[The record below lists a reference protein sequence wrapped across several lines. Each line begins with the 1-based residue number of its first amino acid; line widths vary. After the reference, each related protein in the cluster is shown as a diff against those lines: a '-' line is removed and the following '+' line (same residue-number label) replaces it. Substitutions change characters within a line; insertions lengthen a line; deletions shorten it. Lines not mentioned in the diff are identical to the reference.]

1 MPSGLLTGFILALLS
16 AIIWAFA
23 PVLYRRGVDQ
33 FSYTA
38 LGATRTLGS
47 ILLAGAYLFLVMGKE
62 AFSLPSL
69 PLLLG
74 IFGASV
80 IWLVVGDLL
89 FFVSLHR
96 LGVTIGVPITSA
108 YPLLAVPASWI
119 FLGEPVSPLI
129 FGAAALIV
137 AGLVFLSPRKE
148 TSERSVTP
156 HDFRVGLFFAILCM
170 SCWTFGII
178 TNNLFLKKLPVPQLE
193 WWRSV
198 STLCGSWIIF
208 WVKDRRL
215 FPRVPSPSVL
225 GEAMVAGAIGL
236 TVGNLLFSYSQHFIT
251 VDMATCIA
259 SIRPFFSAAFATLF
273 LKERLTPRLASGIA
287 LVVVGVTVMSL

>member
-1 MPSGLLTGFILALLS
+1 MPTGFLAGFILALFS

-38 LGATRTLGS
+38 LGAARTLGS
-47 ILLAGAYLFLVMGKE
+47 ILTAGAFLFITMGKG
-62 AFSLPSL
+62 AFSPPPL

-74 IFGASV
+74 IFGGSV

-96 LGVTIGVPITSA
+96 LGVTLGVPISSA

-119 FLGEPVSPLI
+119 FLGEAVSPI
-129 FGAAALIV
+129 VFGAAVLIV
-137 AGLVFLSPRKE
+137 TGLVFLSPRKGTE
-148 TSERSVTP
+148 NRSISP
-156 HDFRVGLFFAILCM
+156 RDFKIGLFFAILCM

-178 TNNLFLKKLPVPQLE
+178 TNNFFMKRLPVPQLE

-198 STLCGSWIIF
+198 STLCGSWILF
-208 WVKDRRL
+208 WVRDRKL
-215 FPRVPSPSVL
+215 FPRVSSPVVL

-236 TVGNLLFSYSQHFIT
+236 TLGNLLFTYSQQFIT

-259 SIRPFFSAAFATLF
+259 SVRPFFSAAFATLF